1 MNQIPKYKIAVIDDE
16 IDLGTICVE
25 ILQIHG
31 FEAVHFSEAESFLQ
45 ERNLPIDLLITDIS
59 LGGKSGYD
67 LAAEYHSLLKK
78 ERKSAVPT
86 LFISGAGERSVGIAN
101 LDPGNTFFLEK
112 PFNLDKLLSTVHS
125 IFSIKSDQKST
136 AA

>member
-1 MNQIPKYKIAVIDDE
+1 MNKKPKFRIAVIDDE

-31 FEAVHFSEAESFLQ
+31 FEAVHFCEAEAFLK
-45 ERNLPIDLLITDIS
+45 ERHLAIDLLITDIS

-67 LAAEYHSLLKK
+67 LAIEYHSLLKN

-86 LFISGAGERSVGIAN
+86 LFISGAGEQKAGIIN
-101 LDPGNTFFLEK
+101 FDPGNAFFLEK
-112 PFNLDKLLSTVHS
+112 PFNLDELLNTVHA
-125 IFSIKSDQKST
+125 IFNTKADQKST